1 MRFSANERAT
11 DEVAGAG
18 PQPLPSYPPPP
29 TTFSRPDDNMRTAL
43 DALAAEHGV
52 GVRLPRAA
60 SRSGLSMWLVSRR
73 VDALSHSFKLANVH
87 NNMHLFLYTLIC
99 NQPAA

>member
-1 MRFSANERAT
+1 MYTHAHTASWSSAPGRAQ
-11 DEVAGAG
+11 EAAHA
-18 PQPLPSYPPPP
+18 
-29 TTFSRPDDNMRTAL
+29 FSRSDDNMRTAL

-73 VDALSHSFKLANVH
+73 VDTLTHSFKLANMH
-87 NNMHLFLYTLIC
+87 NNMHLFLHTLIS
-99 NQPAA
+99 NLAAT

>member
-1 MRFSANERAT
+1 MYPSITHVPHTHIQRARS
-11 DEVAGAG
+11 
-18 PQPLPSYPPPP
+18 PSS
-29 TTFSRPDDNMRTAL
+29 FSRPDDNMRTAL

-73 VDALSHSFKLANVH
+73 VDTLTHSFKLANMH
-87 NNMHLFLYTLIC
+87 NNMHLFLHTLIC
-99 NQPAA
+99 NQSAT

>member
-1 MRFSANERAT
+1 M
-11 DEVAGAG
+11 
-18 PQPLPSYPPPP
+18 PL
-29 TTFSRPDDNMRTAL
+29 FSRPDDNMRTAL

-87 NNMHLFLYTLIC
+87 NNMHLFLHTLIC
-99 NQPAA
+99 NQSAT

>member
-1 MRFSANERAT
+1 MCDDRLIIPSSIPLGPFQY
-11 DEVAGAG
+11 AG
-18 PQPLPSYPPPP
+18 L
-29 TTFSRPDDNMRTAL
+29 SRPDDNMRTAL

-73 VDALSHSFKLANVH
+73 VDALSHSFKLKLANAH
-87 NNMHLFLYTLIC
+87 NNMHLFLHTLIC
-99 NQPAA
+99 NQSAA